1 MNTPGNLERLMQLL
15 ATQMPGVVFGR
26 RQGDDGTE
34 LVIRSP
40 SDQVGELVVTDDG
53 DELTVHIGTFTHSHW
68 GCTDAA
74 VPVEQRPDRI
84 AQDVIAFIRAVL
96 SDEIEFYGRGRRADP
111 DVPENHVAGYPGACL
126 ARRRIAGPARS
137 KGEGVMRDSADQR
150 RHVLD

>member
-1 MNTPGNLERLMQLL
+1 MNTPVNLERLMQLL

-74 VPVEQRPDRI
+74 VPVERRPDRI

-96 SDEIEFYGRGRRADP
+96 SDEIEFYGRGAAGGSRRAGKP
-111 DVPENHVAGYPGACL
+111 RGWL
-126 ARRRIAGPARS
+126 SRRLFGTTTYRWSGPL
-137 KGEGVMRDSADQR
+137 EG
-150 RHVLD
+150 